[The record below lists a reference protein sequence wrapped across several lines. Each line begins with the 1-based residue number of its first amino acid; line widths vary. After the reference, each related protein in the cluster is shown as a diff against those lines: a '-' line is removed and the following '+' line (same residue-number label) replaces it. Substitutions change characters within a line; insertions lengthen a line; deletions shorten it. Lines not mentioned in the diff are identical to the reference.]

1 MFAPKL
7 YTVYKIPMRD
17 IVAADY
23 NIDLPVEELKRY
35 RIRQQDGSML
45 RQIRLITGDSSQ
57 FNPYIVFVDIDKK
70 DEDVIRRIVT
80 GGFSINAIHYSM
92 SERSASMTRTGILSF
107 VDDAIID
114 ELNRR
119 ITMDITFDKIVLSKY
134 SAYRG
139 LLLSACHML
148 EGFLPKMI
156 VVPDY
161 FRTIPDQTIK
171 YAYDSTTEFV
181 DKEGRDRTWTQKD
194 IAVGVRDIE
203 INAFDGCGIHH
214 PAISRQVEEILG
226 SKTQIS
232 TILWRA
238 PYIKGLTHE
247 MDYEAFYA
255 ERGVS
260 QIQDVWGV
268 WHDFSEP
275 MIILTESMYKGIK
288 YFKTYGDE
296 RDWELYWE
304 KFHKYHHCLGI
315 AKWNFTADEEPA
327 YTRGNYQILQDL
339 DLPYEK
345 FRSLA
350 NDSVDWAEKIIHGDP
365 LFTYCFLG
373 LYADNHKAKN
383 DYIAAIL
390 KNPEMIKEQSVKRYL
405 INLLAKYRD
414 EMKCGKLWLKAT
426 FKLSAPDLIMLM
438 EHIGGLEPVGCLESD
453 EFYAHSK
460 DGPYLGEYLIERNP
474 HICKSEHVILKGVQN
489 VDIATY
495 CSHLD
500 NVCMLNSKSI
510 TPQRLNGSDFDGDLV
525 FLIDNKTMMEGVD
538 RDIPV
543 VMDVEDKITAL
554 AEEDTAENRVALVL
568 RTINSL
574 IGETSNCSTGYHN
587 KVPKDPAVKK
597 KYESYVD
604 LLSIINGKAIKRSLW
619 PYVVTHSKKVGEP
632 GNPGCATYV

>member
-1 MFAPKL
+1 
-7 YTVYKIPMRD
+7 
-17 IVAADY
+17 
-23 NIDLPVEELKRY
+23 
-35 RIRQQDGSML
+35 
-45 RQIRLITGDSSQ
+45 
-57 FNPYIVFVDIDKK
+57 
-70 DEDVIRRIVT
+70 
-80 GGFSINAIHYSM
+80 
-92 SERSASMTRTGILSF
+92 
-107 VDDAIID
+107 
-114 ELNRR
+114 
-119 ITMDITFDKIVLSKY
+119 
-134 SAYRG
+134 
-139 LLLSACHML
+139 
-148 EGFLPKMI
+148 
-156 VVPDY
+156 
-161 FRTIPDQTIK
+161 
-171 YAYDSTTEFV
+171 
-181 DKEGRDRTWTQKD
+181 
-194 IAVGVRDIE
+194 
-203 INAFDGCGIHH
+203 
-214 PAISRQVEEILG
+214 
-226 SKTQIS
+226 
-232 TILWRA
+232 
-238 PYIKGLTHE
+238 

-460 DGPYLGEYLIERNP
+460 DGPYLGN
-474 HICKSEHVILKGVQN
+474 
-489 VDIATY
+489 T
-495 CSHLD
+495 
-500 NVCMLNSKSI
+500 
-510 TPQRLNGSDFDGDLV
+510 
-525 FLIDNKTMMEGVD
+525 
-538 RDIPV
+538 
-543 VMDVEDKITAL
+543 
-554 AEEDTAENRVALVL
+554 
-568 RTINSL
+568 
-574 IGETSNCSTGYHN
+574 
-587 KVPKDPAVKK
+587 
-597 KYESYVD
+597 
-604 LLSIINGKAIKRSLW
+604 
-619 PYVVTHSKKVGEP
+619 
-632 GNPGCATYV
+632 

>member
-1 MFAPKL
+1 M
-7 YTVYKIPMRD
+7 
-17 IVAADY
+17 
-23 NIDLPVEELKRY
+23 
-35 RIRQQDGSML
+35 
-45 RQIRLITGDSSQ
+45 
-57 FNPYIVFVDIDKK
+57 
-70 DEDVIRRIVT
+70 
-80 GGFSINAIHYSM
+80 
-92 SERSASMTRTGILSF
+92 
-107 VDDAIID
+107 
-114 ELNRR
+114 
-119 ITMDITFDKIVLSKY
+119 
-134 SAYRG
+134 
-139 LLLSACHML
+139 
-148 EGFLPKMI
+148 
-156 VVPDY
+156 PDY